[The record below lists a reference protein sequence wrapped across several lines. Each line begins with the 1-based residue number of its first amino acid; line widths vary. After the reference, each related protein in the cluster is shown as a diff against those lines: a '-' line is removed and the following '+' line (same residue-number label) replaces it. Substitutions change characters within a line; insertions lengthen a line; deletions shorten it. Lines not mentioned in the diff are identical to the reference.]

1 MSNTRKHS
9 RIASDTSLHSGGGM
23 GIEVIAMRFTPEPS
37 ETVVTQPEVPRVQIK
52 PTKIK
57 RDSKSISN
65 LAEREKKQLDPVPK
79 PPLNRKP
86 SQGPRLQPDTIFDR
100 EAVYAESRQR
110 VKELTQQLRVGV
122 QQRAMNPTRSFRKK
136 KSTPDLQTQSKS
148 EQDIFEKVNAR
159 LGSND
164 KLDRYSKQIKGAFG
178 TFLVPEESE
187 MLSGEVGYSDDM
199 AQFMG
204 ETRIEEKPVNEEETD
219 TIKVAGI
226 QKSTRT
232 HPVSFSSDALDT
244 AQVPTSLQD
253 LTSHTRRENYER
265 LLSKVKIVPRTLVPV
280 GKRSMASSNTY

>member
-1 MSNTRKHS
+1 
-9 RIASDTSLHSGGGM
+9 M
-23 GIEVIAMRFTPEPS
+23 GIEVISMRFTPEPD
-37 ETVVTQPEVPRVQIK
+37 ETIITQPEIPRVQVK
-52 PTKIK
+52 PSKDFK
-57 RDSKSISN
+57 RNSKSIGN
-65 LAEREKKQLDPVPK
+65 LTEREKKQLDPIPK

-136 KSTPDLQTQSKS
+136 KSSPEIPIQSQS
-148 EQDIFEKVNAR
+148 EQEIFDKVNAR

-164 KLDRYSKQIKGAFG
+164 KLDQYSKQIKGVFG

-187 MLSGEVGYSDDM
+187 IMSGEVGYSDDV
-199 AQFMG
+199 ARLMG
-204 ETRIEEKPVNEEETD
+204 ETRVEEKPIYEEEETD

-226 QKSTRT
+226 KKSTRG
-232 HPVSFSSDALDT
+232 HPVSLSSDAL
-244 AQVPTSLQD
+244 QNSEVPTSLQD
-253 LTSHTRRENYER
+253 LSSHTRRENYER

-280 GKRSMASSNTY
+280 GKRSMASSIRY